1 MEKISHNI
9 KLIVP
14 VYKVISYTEQNFF
27 SNTYLLI
34 ISVDENIISRI
45 NLIKVIQND
54 SLYHFEIFGKLN
66 QK

>member
-27 SNTYLLI
+27 SNTCLLI
-34 ISVDENIISRI
+34 ISVDENIISWI

-54 SLYHFEIFGKLN
+54 SLYNFEIFGKLN

>member
-27 SNTYLLI
+27 SNTCLLI
-34 ISVDENIISRI
+34 ISVDENIISWI
-45 NLIKVIQND
+45 NLLKVIQND

>member
-27 SNTYLLI
+27 SNTCLLI

>member
-27 SNTYLLI
+27 SNTCLLI
-34 ISVDENIISRI
+34 ISVDENIISWI